1 MSNEQREYLF
11 LPEVAELT
19 GVSLDSVR
27 HWIRR
32 GVLPSVRPGRRRM
45 VNRAVLARFL
55 AGAGAAADSTDI
67 K

>member
-1 MSNEQREYLF
+1 MLTEQREYLF
-11 LPEVAELT
+11 LPEVAELS
-19 GVSLDSVR
+19 GVSVDSVR

-45 VNRAVLARFL
+45 VHREALARFL
-55 AGAGAAADSTDI
+55 AGTALPPTFTDT